1 MKKAIMK
8 IRASLTNNVGIKIIA
23 VLIAALIWLTVVNI
37 SDPEK
42 TVVIYNIPIT
52 ITNESVVTDMNMVY
66 NTDKNA
72 SVNITVSGK
81 RSVVS
86 RLSADDFKATASL
99 KELSKVNS
107 VPIEVSA
114 KQNSIGRNVT
124 IEKQSVQTLEVS
136 VEEVKKQKFS
146 IEVEY
151 SGSLDKGYVTAGYTL
166 SNNNVTVEAPES
178 VLEKIDRV
186 VAQCDIDEETYDF
199 IRKCA
204 ISLYDKNGNI
214 VKSEHIKLSAK
225 NVKVSVTILNEK
237 EVPVVVNSV
246 GTPAT
251 GYHVDSVEVSP
262 ENIVLVGRKETLDA
276 IDSIVVDD
284 TIDISDKTDN
294 TVVEIDI
301 SKYLPEGVSISEE
314 STNIVGVDIKIN
326 QLVTKKFTI
335 NTKNI
340 TTDGLGSNYEM
351 SFISKNITVELQGEN
366 DVMKDISS
374 DDIRTSIN
382 LNKYKE
388 GTETVDVSV
397 VVPDGTVLLNNV
409 SVKVKITK
417 KKE

>member
-124 IEKQSVQTLEVS
+124 IEKQSMQTLEVS

-199 IRKCA
+199 TRKCA

-340 TTDGLGSNYEM
+340 MTDGLGSNYEM

-374 DDIRTSIN
+374 DDIHTSIN

>member
-1 MKKAIMK
+1 
-8 IRASLTNNVGIKIIA
+8 
-23 VLIAALIWLTVVNI
+23 
-37 SDPEK
+37 
-42 TVVIYNIPIT
+42 
-52 ITNESVVTDMNMVY
+52 MVY

-124 IEKQSVQTLEVS
+124 IEKQSMQTLEVS

-199 IRKCA
+199 TRKCA

-340 TTDGLGSNYEM
+340 MTDGLGSNYEM

-374 DDIRTSIN
+374 DDIHTSIN